1 VEELVAKWGTKWRTL
16 KERGWFQRRQNGWF
30 QRRQKLIDEL
40 YELHKKASRRRL
52 SLCKTLRRFVRNS
65 ELDV

>member
-16 KERGWFQRRQNGWF
+16 KERGWF